1 MVKKI
6 KMRPITSVIAVVLV
20 VAIIAGNLLLNQF
33 SYVVNQALAGDTTD
47 YGSAGAEL
55 QAGDEIVQTLGEES
69 MVLLKNEDNFLP
81 IEKEQKV
88 NLFGWAA
95 TDQGFLLVG
104 GGSGGTVIAAQNRVT
119 LTTALDREGLSYNK
133 ELLDA
138 YSAVSSADADAN
150 SNSPD
155 SMAALANPDAS
166 FYTEERMQQ
175 AKEFSDTA
183 IVVLSRFSG
192 ENASQTE
199 LIDIGTYSNGTFLEL
214 TEHEKAMFDALEA
227 HDFNVIVLFN
237 TTNNM
242 EMGFLE
248 EYDCV
253 KAALYVGLPGQSG
266 ALAIPRILCGDVNP
280 SGRTADTLAYDY
292 QTNNPTYINGRYVD
306 NSMVYQEGIYVGYK
320 WYETADEEGFF
331 ADVSNDYGT
340 G

>member
-1 MVKKI
+1 M
-6 KMRPITSVIAVVLV
+6 
-20 VAIIAGNLLLNQF
+20 
-33 SYVVNQALAGDTTD
+33 
-47 YGSAGAEL
+47 
-55 QAGDEIVQTLGEES
+55 
-69 MVLLKNEDNFLP
+69 
-81 IEKEQKV
+81 
-88 NLFGWAA
+88 
-95 TDQGFLLVG
+95 
-104 GGSGGTVIAAQNRVT
+104 
-119 LTTALDREGLSYNK
+119 
-133 ELLDA
+133 
-138 YSAVSSADADAN
+138 
-150 SNSPD
+150 
-155 SMAALANPDAS
+155 
-166 FYTEERMQQ
+166 
-175 AKEFSDTA
+175 
-183 IVVLSRFSG
+183 VLSRFSG

-214 TEHEKAMFDALEA
+214 TEHERAMFDALEA

-266 ALAIPRILCGDVNP
+266 AMAIPRILCGDVNP

-340 G
+340 GYDAVVQYPFGYGLSYTTFEWEASASWGDTESMSATGEYTVEVTVHNTGDTAGKDVVQLYYTPPYTQGGIEMASVNLLAFAKTDLIQPGESQTVTLTFDLRRTITATPTAISSPATRSFRATTRSV